1 MGVVGVPMIHCDPV
15 EPRSE
20 VALRVLHELAR
31 EGPKVG
37 KLARVLRRDCEP
49 EMMPVLF
56 APFGESLR
64 VGVVGGCVEHPGV
77 CAVAGHSVALQ
88 VGDMLRE
95 RRRTK
100 SAAAVAHDPG
110 HDDDA
115 PAGRSG
121 GQGQRRPPSAAE
133 GRTSCS
139 PAASPER
146 LASVARF
153 LRGPHHLA
161 NEALRSL
168 GALVAVMDAAGAR
181 IEVIV
186 PRGHCWECTRRS
198 QGWRLAH

>member
-1 MGVVGVPMIHCDPV
+1 MGVVGVPMIDRDPV

-37 KLARVLRRDCEP
+37 KLARILRRDCEP

-56 APFGESLR
+56 APFGESFR
-64 VGVVGGCVEHPGV
+64 VGVVGGCVEHPGI
-77 CAVAGHSVALQ
+77 CAVTGHSVALQ

-95 RRRTK
+95 RRGTK
-100 SAAAVAHDPG
+100 STATVAHDPG
-110 HDDDA
+110 DDDDA

-133 GRTSCS
+133 GRTACS

-186 PRGHCWECTRRS
+186 PHGH
-198 QGWRLAH
+198 G

>member
-1 MGVVGVPMIHCDPV
+1 MIDRDPV
-15 EPRSE
+15 EPRAE
-20 VALRVLHELAR
+20 VALRVLHQLAR
-31 EGPKVG
+31 EGAKVG
-37 KLARVLRRDCEP
+37 HLARILRRDGEP

-64 VGVVGGCVEHPGV
+64 VGVVGGGVEHPGV
-77 CAVAGHSVALQ
+77 RAVAGDAVALE

-100 SAAAVAHDPG
+100 AAAAVAHDPG

-121 GQGQRRPPSAAE
+121 GQGQRRPPSPAE
-133 GRTSCS
+133 GRAARG

-146 LASVARF
+146 LASVARL

-161 NEALRSL
+161 DEALRSL
-168 GALVAVMDAAGAR
+168 GALVAVTDAAGAR

-186 PRGHCWECTRRS
+186 PRGHGWIALAGS
-198 QGWRLAH
+198 QGWRSAH